1 MRNYWNI
8 LVSSTSAP
16 NVPLR
21 GGEGGKWRC
30 TGGATRRNKSIIT
43 ALARPLQQRLRI
55 RFYLSLREDN
65 KKWRHMVL
73 KMVHNWCHMTPFPF
87 CSDSDGRKAT
97 PCGEFV
103 TFAPQTMMVLRIVR
117 VSFVFN
123 VFIFVCERK
132 LDSVLLS
139 GQDEIEEG
147 EEELH
152 STDKDNNR
160 GNVASTPISKSPMR
174 RYILCR
180 TKLHTLNSALLTG
193 LPFCTISSMLHFTFR
208 ALWLQ
213 PTLTYTHTSSSL
225 HTATAWYS
233 RIVWPLSF
241 APEITTCISSWNLSL
256 QEGKRERWFSFCS
269 LLNFYK
275 IY

>member
-1 MRNYWNI
+1 
-8 LVSSTSAP
+8 
-16 NVPLR
+16 
-21 GGEGGKWRC
+21 
-30 TGGATRRNKSIIT
+30 
-43 ALARPLQQRLRI
+43 
-55 RFYLSLREDN
+55 
-65 KKWRHMVL
+65 
-73 KMVHNWCHMTPFPF
+73 
-87 CSDSDGRKAT
+87 
-97 PCGEFV
+97 
-103 TFAPQTMMVLRIVR
+103 MVLRIVR

-160 GNVASTPISKSPMR
+160 GNVASSTPISKSPMR

-180 TKLHTLNSALLTG
+180 TKLHTLNFALLTG
-193 LPFCTISSMLHFTFR
+193 LTFCTISSMLHFTFR

-225 HTATAWYS
+225 ATYCHSLIQQNSLAFE
-233 RIVWPLSF
+233 L
-241 APEITTCISSWNLSL
+241 CSWNHHLHIL
-256 QEGKRERWFSFCS
+256 VKPELTGGKTEEMIQF
-269 LLNFYK
+269 L
-275 IY
+275 